1 MRTFLPALAS
11 YLLAAA
17 AAAQPLSPGDF
28 SRSLVHDTLT
38 RDYEVHVPP
47 SYTGADPV
55 PLVVDIH
62 GFSSGVS
69 FQRSISG
76 FLALSDVEGFIV
88 VWPQGVANSWN
99 GGICC
104 QTTTD
109 DVGFLRA
116 LVAQLELD
124 ANIDHDRIYATGLS
138 NGGAMTHRLA
148 CEAADLFA
156 AAAPLA
162 FPISSDPPSS
172 CVPSRPI
179 PVLTFMGLTDV
190 LVPYNGGMFP
200 SAQVTI
206 DHWRSA
212 DSCGSEP
219 FEVHTASGASYCDY
233 DTSCSPGVQVGLCS
247 ITANSFGGQYFDGH
261 ILYLNPDYDL
271 ELVAWD
277 FLSQFRLTPPVPAL
291 PVWGLPA
298 LALLLAAGVARRL
311 RWSRA

>member
-1 MRTFLPALAS
+1 MKALILSLLP
-11 YLLAAA
+11 LLLTAGAT
-17 AAAQPLSPGDF
+17 AQPLTPGDH
-28 SRSLVHDTLT
+28 SRSLVFDGLT
-38 RDYEVHVPP
+38 RSYEVHVPP
-47 SYTGADPV
+47 SYAGADPV

-62 GFSSGVS
+62 GFSSDTS
-69 FQRSISG
+69 FQRAISG

-88 VWPQGVANSWN
+88 VWPQGVANAWN
-99 GGICC
+99 GGACC
-104 QTTTD
+104 STATD

-116 LVAQLELD
+116 LVAQIEVD
-124 ANIDHDRIYATGLS
+124 ANVNHDRIYATGLS

-162 FPISSDPPSS
+162 FPISSVPPSS

-190 LVPYNGGMFP
+190 LIPYNGGSFP
-200 SAQVTI
+200 SAQATI
-206 DHWRSA
+206 DHWRSVNA
-212 DSCGSEP
+212 CGTGP
-219 FEVHTASGASYCDY
+219 YDVHTASGASYCDY
-233 DTSCSPGVQVGLCS
+233 DTTCAIGVEAGLCS

-271 ELVAWD
+271 EIVAWD
-277 FLSQFRLTPPVPAL
+277 FLSRFRLTPPVPAF

-298 LALLLAAGVARRL
+298 LGALLAAGIARRL
-311 RWSRA
+311 R